1 MSTTILKSPF
11 VTLMKREFWE
21 HKALW
26 MAPLITAGVFL
37 VLALVGALF
46 AEGNVH
52 ISPNNASIN
61 FEGKRGDAMT
71 IGVYAGAMQLFLVAG
86 VVLVVYLLDCL
97 YAERKDRSIQFW
109 KSLPVSDW
117 HTVLAKYLVALV
129 VVPLGVYALAFVV
142 SPIIYAIAAV
152 GSKQLAHL
160 AQLGGGWDL
169 GRWMAAQVGLLGSV
183 LVSMLWF
190 APGAAWM
197 MLASVYS
204 RRMPLLTAVGPW
216 AALAML
222 EGIVFQT
229 KHVLQLVGSRFVMI
243 ADPLEGLTRPGMW
256 IGLAVAAG
264 MLYIVVRLRRYRDD
278 T

>member
-1 MSTTILKSPF
+1 MSSATLKSPF

-46 AEGNVH
+46 AEGNIH

-109 KSLPVSDW
+109 KSLPVSSG
-117 HTVLAKYLVALV
+117 
-129 VVPLGVYALAFVV
+129 PCG
-142 SPIIYAIAAV
+142 
-152 GSKQLAHL
+152 
-160 AQLGGGWDL
+160 
-169 GRWMAAQVGLLGSV
+169 
-183 LVSMLWF
+183 
-190 APGAAWM
+190 GAAGC
-197 MLASVYS
+197 LCARLFGEPDHLRHRCS
-204 RRMPLLTAVGPW
+204 
-216 AALAML
+216 
-222 EGIVFQT
+222 
-229 KHVLQLVGSRFVMI
+229 
-243 ADPLEGLTRPGMW
+243 GL
-256 IGLAVAAG
+256 
-264 MLYIVVRLRRYRDD
+264 
-278 T
+278 